1 MNTIFTAFIDGTQ
14 SMLSTLL
21 LAALLIFWLQL
32 KFNKEFSGL
41 RKEVAEVDTA
51 WREETAKLRDG
62 IGDVSDRLAR
72 IKGKLNMPA
81 RAPKRQS
88 PT

>member
-1 MNTIFTAFIDGTQ
+1 MMDTIFTAFIDGTQ

-21 LAALLIFWLQL
+21 LAALLIFWLEL

-51 WREETAKLRDG
+51 
-62 IGDVSDRLAR
+62 
-72 IKGKLNMPA
+72 
-81 RAPKRQS
+81 
-88 PT
+88 